1 MVYQRLAD
9 YKEFFMS
16 NLCYGSKKA
25 KNKKGN
31 PKIIKDNLKKMFPKK
46 GKKSPDAIELI
57 KS

>member
-1 MVYQRLAD
+1 
-9 YKEFFMS
+9 MS
-16 NLCYGSKKA
+16 NLCYGKKGA

-46 GKKSPDAIELI
+46 KKAPETIELI